1 VRAHQRLE
9 ERVGNQV
16 DVEALEARLEVEE
29 QLLKWP
35 RPEDAA
41 SD

>member
-16 DVEALEARLEVEE
+16 DVEALEVEE